1 MPHDSPSFGLKLRF
15 NGKPGIYRCTWS
27 TWWPLVSCTMSS
39 FNGSGFFEMK
49 ETAPKGGYFLKSK
62 WNSRWPN
69 FFRTFKHSEFGWIWR
84 LVKHEPRD
92 GSVVFFFFTVWVG
105 VAVGRPFG
113 NLWSFFL
120 LRPTRPILPFKGS
133 KQDPKACS
141 FLLPKWPT
149 LGVGFKDFYFHL
161 YLRRWPNL
169 TSNF

>member
-1 MPHDSPSFGLKLRF
+1 MNL
-15 NGKPGIYRCTWS
+15 
-27 TWWPLVSCTMSS
+27 
-39 FNGSGFFEMK
+39 EMV
-49 ETAPKGGYFLKSK
+49 L
-62 WNSRWPN
+62 
-69 FFRTFKHSEFGWIWR
+69 
-84 LVKHEPRD
+84 
-92 GSVVFFFFTVWVG
+92 FFFFTVWVG

-161 YLRRWPNL
+161 YLRR
-169 TSNF
+169 